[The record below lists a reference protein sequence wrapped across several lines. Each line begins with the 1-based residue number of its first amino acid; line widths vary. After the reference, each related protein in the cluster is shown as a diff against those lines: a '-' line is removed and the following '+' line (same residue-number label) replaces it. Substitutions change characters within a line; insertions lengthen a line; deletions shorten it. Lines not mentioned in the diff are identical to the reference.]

1 MDVIGGDVPA
11 GLEVVRTTSSGLGL
25 VLRPARSDDLPRL
38 KEFFG
43 SLSDQSMYQRFS
55 SARREVP
62 EQRLQQFLSVD
73 CSRNMLIL
81 AEIKGKE
88 EVVGLGQYSL
98 NPETHLAEVA
108 LVVRDDYQSRGVG
121 REIHRRLTEIAR
133 GKGVLGFTAEVLQ
146 SNYKALSLLQ
156 EMGFES
162 VSRDDESCEMRQI
175 FEEEVARRT
184 ELPQNTP

>member
-1 MDVIGGDVPA
+1 MFRQIW
-11 GLEVVRTTSSGLGL
+11 SGLGL
-25 VLRPARSDDLPRL
+25 VLRPARGDDLQRL

-62 EQRLQQFLSVD
+62 DQRLQQFLSVD
-73 CSRNMLIL
+73 CSRDMLIL

-108 LVVRDDYQSRGVG
+108 LVVL
-121 REIHRRLTEIAR
+121 HM
-133 GKGVLGFTAEVLQ
+133 TAGLVAMVV
-146 SNYKALSLLQ
+146 ALSLLLRIPLL
-156 EMGFES
+156 S
-162 VSRDDESCEMRQI
+162 ALRV
-175 FEEEVARRT
+175 
-184 ELPQNTP
+184 